1 VVYVDHYD
9 ARGQLWRIAEA
20 HSAQF
25 YDVNIPWYA
34 AEVLYD
40 LNNGRYYSFGL
51 VNETEG
57 YNFDYRSSK
66 KDYTPSALRRAGVR

>member
-1 VVYVDHYD
+1 
-9 ARGQLWRIAEA
+9 
-20 HSAQF
+20 
-25 YDVNIPWYA
+25 
-34 AEVLYD
+34 
-40 LNNGRYYSFGL
+40 